1 MTAFA
6 ILSILLGI
14 MGQLGALSSLLMFQF
29 GDWINLGINPV
40 HDLVNAS
47 FAYRVFYLATLG
59 LGIIFATILLIAG
72 IGLLKMSTLAR
83 KLAISY
89 AVYSILVNIGANVV
103 HIFALYAPMWEQIGQ
118 QAEEQQIVTIVIT
131 CVAVASAIFALIFPI
146 AILIYFL
153 RSSVKQAFLN
163 WQETATVGSS

>member
-1 MTAFA
+1 MTVFA
-6 ILSILLGI
+6 ILSILIGV
-14 MGQLGALSSLLMFQF
+14 MGQLSALSSLLMFQF
-29 GDWINLGINPV
+29 GDSINLGINPV

-83 KLAISY
+83 KLAIVY
-89 AVYSILVNIGANVV
+89 AVYSILINIVANGVN
-103 HIFALYAPMWEQIGQ
+103 IFALYAPRWGQ
-118 QAEEQQIVTIVIT
+118 MAQQSEEQQIVTIVIM

-153 RSSVKQAFLN
+153 RRSVKQAFLD
-163 WQETATVGSS
+163 WEKTGTT